1 MAKPLDAFK
10 QEFPDVWTAYE
21 SVRNTCDQQGPLDRK
36 TVELVKVGISAALGR
51 HGGLA
56 AHIAQAQRAGAQEAE
71 IYQAILATMS
81 LAGFP
86 AALGAFVTAR
96 EHFAQNG

>member
-1 MAKPLDAFK
+1 MATPLDAFK
-10 QEFPDVWTAYE
+10 KEFPDVWTAYE

-96 EHFAQNG
+96 EHFSQNG

>member
-1 MAKPLDAFK
+1 MATPLDAFK
-10 QEFPDVWTAYE
+10 KEFPDVWAAYE
-21 SVRNTCDQQGPLDRK
+21 SVRNTCDRQGPLDRK
-36 TVELVKVGISAALGR
+36 TVELVKIGVSAALGR
-51 HGGLA
+51 HGGLD

-86 AALGAFVTAR
+86 TALGAFATAKEYFSR
-96 EHFAQNG
+96 KG

>member
-1 MAKPLDAFK
+1 MAAVLNAFQ
-10 QEFPDVWTAYE
+10 QEFPDVWAAYE
-21 SVRNTCDQQGPLDRK
+21 AVRGSCDRQGPLDRK
-36 TVELVKVGISAALGR
+36 TLELIKIGISAALGR

-86 AALGAFVTAR
+86 TTLGAFAMAK
-96 EHFAQNG
+96 EHFSGEA

>member
-1 MAKPLDAFK
+1 VATPLNAFQK
-10 QEFPDVWTAYE
+10 EFPDVWAAYE
-21 SVRNTCDQQGPLDRK
+21 AVRDTCDRQGPLDRK
-36 TVELVKVGISAALGR
+36 TVELVKVGVSAALGR

-71 IYQAILATMS
+71 IYQAILTTVS
-81 LAGFP
+81 LAGLP
-86 AALGAFVTAR
+86 ATLGAFATAR